1 IGPAMPSLLI
11 LASILLVFWLT
22 RNVWKRIWSAL
33 EGNFLS
39 NWRLVL
45 LGSAALVLSMASGWT
60 TWDGMRN
67 FTREPLL
74 SGMITFGIQGVMLIA
89 AWLIGESFATGM
101 HSRSNRNVL
110 GLGGV
115 LGGLLAAFALIGGII
130 AIILSE
136 DLAIDSGHILVA
148 IVVLAVIVLVALL
161 QGDLIRP
168 YIQGAKII
176 VRNAILWVMFLA
188 CMGTSV
194 FFAF

>member
-1 IGPAMPSLLI
+1 MGSVMETSSKNATPGWLQPVADAIGPAMPSLLI

-22 RNVWKRIWSAL
+22 QNVWKRIWSAL
-33 EGNFLS
+33 EGDILS

-74 SGMITFGIQGVMLIA
+74 SGMISFGIQGVMLIA

-101 HSRSNRNVL
+101 HSRSNRSAL

-115 LGGLLAAFALIGGII
+115 IGGLVAACALIGGII
-130 AIILSE
+130 ALVLSE
-136 DLAIDSGHILVA
+136 D
-148 IVVLAVIVLVALL
+148 
-161 QGDLIRP
+161 
-168 YIQGAKII
+168 
-176 VRNAILWVMFLA
+176 
-188 CMGTSV
+188 
-194 FFAF
+194 